1 MCIRDSHEAA
11 QALKGVDSESV
22 DMSPV
27 FAAFGKQRV
36 LGATRGGEFGNNQ
49 INEQL
54 VRRFG
59 QGLRWFTG
67 LPVMITQNERDLGLS
82 NGDIGLCHVDHRGQ
96 VRVFF
101 EHRSPLM
108 LSQLSLDHLEVAY
121 ALTVHKSQGSEF
133 DQVILVLAA
142 SSDQAASI
150 LSRELVYTAI
160 TRAKTSL
167 TLYDQPGL
175 LEQALS
181 SVETRHTGLGVKL
194 ERLVGSVKSD

>member
-1 MCIRDSHEAA
+1 M
-11 QALKGVDSESV
+11 AL
-22 DMSPV
+22 
-27 FAAFGKQRV
+27 V
-36 LGATRGGEFGNNQ
+36 LTNQ
-49 INEQL
+49 INDQL

-59 QGLRWFTG
+59 QGQRWYTG

-82 NGDIGLCHVDHRGQ
+82 NGDIGICQVDHRGQ

-101 EHRSPLM
+101 EHRSPLL
-108 LSQLSLDHLEVAY
+108 LSSLSLDHLEVAY

-167 TLYDQPGL
+167 TLYDQPDL
-175 LEQALS
+175 LERSLAS
-181 SVETRHTGLGVKL
+181 FETRHTGLGIKL
-194 ERLVGSVKSD
+194 ERLVGSLRSD